1 MQELLAM
8 LLLVVSAAGGGDRG
22 RFEPAQ
28 STVHRCLSP
37 EGAIQYQ
44 DRACPV
50 GQADPAWDAT
60 GFAARSST
68 PTDGEARRAQA
79 RQAAWERKAR
89 ARWEAASRRRL
100 AESLGGMAATRA
112 AAGRGTA
119 TTRRVEQAPGE
130 ACRKAREAREQA
142 YARDWMALDFDQRGR
157 LDAAIRDSCDDSS
170 R

>member
-8 LLLVVSAAGGGDRG
+8 LLLVVSAAGAGDRG
-22 RFEPAQ
+22 RVEPAQ
-28 STVHRCLSP
+28 SVVIRCLSAD
-37 EGAIQYQ
+37 GAIQYQ

-50 GQADPAWDAT
+50 GRADPAWDAA
-60 GFAARSST
+60 GFAARSAA
-68 PTDGEARRAQA
+68 PTDGEARKAQA

-100 AESLGGMAATRA
+100 AESLGGTAATRA
-112 AAGRGTA
+112 AAGRSTA
-119 TTRRVEQAPGE
+119 STRRPGQSSGE

-157 LDAAIRDSCDDSS
+157 LDAAIRDSCDHDN